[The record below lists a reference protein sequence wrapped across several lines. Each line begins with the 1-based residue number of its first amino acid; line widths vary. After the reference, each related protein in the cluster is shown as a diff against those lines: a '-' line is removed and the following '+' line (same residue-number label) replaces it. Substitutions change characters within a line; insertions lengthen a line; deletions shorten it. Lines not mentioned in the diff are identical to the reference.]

1 MSATGI
7 GLTIWFAAT
16 AASVAYIAYD
26 LLTRTPEMKVMKWGW
41 VLVAL
46 YTGPFAFAVYWF
58 SCREP
63 APGTHETFVA
73 PLWKQSVGS
82 TIHCLAGDATG
93 IILAASVTVMLG
105 LPMGLDLVVEYG
117 AGFSFGL
124 LIFQAL
130 FMKDMLGGSYI
141 HAVRK
146 TWLAEWL
153 SMNAVMS
160 GMIPVMVIL
169 MSRHMNAMEP
179 TSGRFWA
186 VMSLATLVGAV
197 LAFPINWW
205 LVKHGLKH
213 GMGTDRALGRG
224 GSNPNPLVTPMPAAH
239 ASAGAHSS
247 GRPEEQPSMGGM
259 EHARPQAVSNVR
271 LALVAL
277 LTLTMLGAGIALAA
291 KWGSLSMR
299 RSSSSSLSMNPSTET
314 EHLRSDGP
322 LKSA

>member
-1 MSATGI
+1 
-7 GLTIWFAAT
+7 
-16 AASVAYIAYD
+16 
-26 LLTRTPEMKVMKWGW
+26 
-41 VLVAL
+41 
-46 YTGPFAFAVYWF
+46 
-58 SCREP
+58 
-63 APGTHETFVA
+63 
-73 PLWKQSVGS
+73 
-82 TIHCLAGDATG
+82 
-93 IILAASVTVMLG
+93 ILAASVTSMLG
-105 LPMGLDLVVEYG
+105 LPMGLDLVVEYA

-146 TWLAEWL
+146 TWLSEWL

-169 MSRHMNAMEP
+169 MSRHVNAMEP

-213 GMGTDRALGRG
+213 GMGTDRVLGKG
-224 GSNPNPLVTPMPAAH
+224 GSVLDPRPMPMPAAH
-239 ASAGAHSS
+239 GSRGTDMLGKREDQASMS
-247 GRPEEQPSMGGM
+247 GM
-259 EHARPQAVSNVR
+259 EHAEPEGVSVGQ

-277 LTLTMLGAGIALAA
+277 LTLTMLGVGIALAA
-291 KWGSLSMR
+291 RYGDLSM
-299 RSSSSSLSMNPSTET
+299 RSSSSSRSMGQG
-314 EHLRSDGP
+314 R
-322 LKSA
+322 

>member
-1 MSATGI
+1 MSSTDV
-7 GLTIWFAAT
+7 GLIIWFAAT

-46 YTGPFAFAVYWF
+46 YTGPVAFAVYWF

-63 APGTHETFVA
+63 VPGTHETFVA

-93 IILAASVTVMLG
+93 VILAASVTLMLG
-105 LPMGLDLVVEYG
+105 LPMGVDLVVEYV

-124 LIFQAL
+124 FIFQAL
-130 FMKDMLGGSYI
+130 FMKDMLGGSYTQ
-141 HAVRK
+141 AVRK

-160 GMIPVMVIL
+160 GMIPAMVIL

-186 VMSLATLVGAV
+186 VMSFSTLIGAV
-197 LAFPINWW
+197 LAYPVNWW

-213 GMGTDRALGRG
+213 GMGTSRALGKG
-224 GSNPNPLVTPMPAAH
+224 GSALAPRHMPLPH
-239 ASAGAHSS
+239 ASGGRYLSS
-247 GRPEEQPSMGGM
+247 RQGEQQSMSEM
-259 EHARPQAVSNVR
+259 EHAQLQGVSHVR

-291 KWGSLSMR
+291 RYGNFSIPTALYHS
-299 RSSSSSLSMNPSTET
+299 
-314 EHLRSDGP
+314 
-322 LKSA
+322 

>member
-1 MSATGI
+1 
-7 GLTIWFAAT
+7 
-16 AASVAYIAYD
+16 
-26 LLTRTPEMKVMKWGW
+26 
-41 VLVAL
+41 
-46 YTGPFAFAVYWF
+46 
-58 SCREP
+58 
-63 APGTHETFVA
+63 
-73 PLWKQSVGS
+73 
-82 TIHCLAGDATG
+82 
-93 IILAASVTVMLG
+93 
-105 LPMGLDLVVEYG
+105 MGLDLVVEYA

-205 LVKHGLKH
+205 LVKHGRKH
-213 GMGTDRALGRG
+213 GMGTARALGRG
-224 GSNPNPLVTPMPAAH
+224 GSNPNPLVTLMPAART
-239 ASAGAHSS
+239 SGGTNSS
-247 GRPEEQPSMGGM
+247 GRPEEQPSMSGM
-259 EHARPQAVSNVR
+259 EHAEPQAVSNVR
-271 LALVAL
+271 LALMTL

-291 KWGSLSMR
+291 SWGNLSMR
-299 RSSSSSLSMNPSTET
+299 RSPSSSLSMGQA
-314 EHLRSDGP
+314 R
-322 LKSA
+322 